1 LTKLNL
7 SSAFLI
13 IIGTLSVGLGILGIF
28 LPILPTTPFLLLAAA
43 CFIRSSDQLYQWLIH
58 HRWFGTY
65 IRNYREYKAI
75 PKITKIITLSL
86 LWLTMGYSIIFI
98 IENLAIQILL
108 FLIGIAVTVHIL
120 RMKTLSKD

>member
-7 SSAFLI
+7 SRAFLI

-120 RMKTLSKD
+120 RMRTLSKD

>member
-1 LTKLNL
+1 MTKLNL
-7 SSAFLI
+7 SRAFLI